1 MVKEMT
7 HGSPLKLILGFCFP
21 MLLGNLF
28 QQLYSMVDTVI
39 VGKCV
44 SLDALAAVGSTGS
57 ISFLVIGFTMG
68 ITSGSCILPAQ
79 LFGAGNYSQMRKT
92 IAHAIY
98 LCIMTTAVLT
108 ALSVSLCYPL
118 LQLMQ
123 TPEDV
128 IGLAY
133 DYIVV
138 IFIGIGVTMAYNL
151 MAGILRAMGDSKT
164 PLYFLILSSA
174 INIGL
179 DLLFIQVFQMGV
191 AGAGW
196 ATVISQGVSAILCF
210 IYIKRSYP
218 ILQFEKEE
226 LKFNPKIL
234 GSISK
239 VGIAMGLQFSIT
251 AIGSILMQSAVNG
264 LGKVSMAAVTAA
276 NKMQMVVTAPMET
289 LGITMATYAG
299 QNLGAG
305 NFRRIIKG
313 THKAYLVGMIYCV
326 FAIVIAW
333 FFSGDLCM
341 LFVNEG
347 EENVEMVIEQAIH
360 FTRINA
366 IFFPVLTVLFIVR
379 NMLQGMG
386 YSLLPMM
393 AGAAELVA
401 RTVVAVGFVNYYGFD
416 AACFASPVAWIAAD
430 TLLLIVYNVKMSGL
444 KKRTDENGMLIS
456 KPDL

>member
-1 MVKEMT
+1 MVREMT

-39 VGKCV
+39 VGKCI

-57 ISFLVIGFTMG
+57 VSFLVIGFTTG

-79 LFGAGNYSQMRKT
+79 LFGAGDYSRMRKT

-98 LCIMTTAVLT
+98 LCIMTTVTVT
-108 ALSVSLCYPL
+108 ALAVSLCYPL
-118 LQLMQ
+118 LKLMQ
-123 TPEDV
+123 TPDDV

-164 PLYFLILSSA
+164 PLYFLILSSF

-179 DLLFIQVFQMGV
+179 DLLFIMVFNMGV

-196 ATVISQGVSAILCF
+196 ATVISQGISAILCF

-218 ILQFEKEE
+218 ILQYEKEE
-226 LKFNPKIL
+226 FKFSGKIL
-234 GSISK
+234 GSIAK
-239 VGIAMGLQFSIT
+239 VSIAMGLQFSIT
-251 AIGSILMQSAVNG
+251 AIGSIILQAAVNG
-264 LGKVSMAAVTAA
+264 LGKVTMAAITAA
-276 NKMQMVVTAPMET
+276 NKMQTLMYAPMET

-305 NFRRIIKG
+305 NYRRITQG
-313 THKAYLVGMIYCV
+313 MHRAYCVGMIYAV
-326 FAIVIAW
+326 FAIFVVW

-347 EENVEMVIEQAIH
+347 EENTSLVIEQAVH
-360 FTRINA
+360 FIRING
-366 IFFPVLTVLFIVR
+366 IFYPVLAYLFIIR
-379 NMLQGMG
+379 NMLQGVG
-386 YSLLPMM
+386 YSFLPMM

-401 RTVVAVGFVNYYGFD
+401 RSVVALAFVDYFGFD
-416 AACFASPVAWIAAD
+416 AVCFAAPIAWIAAD
-430 TLLLIVYNVKMSGL
+430 ILLTVVYNVKMRGL
-444 KKRTDENGMLIS
+444 KKRTDENGMIVDAV
-456 KPDL
+456 KT